1 MPNIICLIYKIEI
14 LKWKKPYFNQKIDF
28 IIISI
33 LLLFSSIQMAKS
45 NRPSKCARIEPEPMD
60 TMDTMPNAPEFNAVV
75 APMNA
80 TPGFNPIKV
89 VSVANPDLSKRFEIE
104 SASIAKQNS
113 GNPNIITGNYCAS
126 LAEIKAILKDGFG
139 GSFKRSLLGLGA
151 YFSENVLRANDTSP
165 DKGKP
170 DSIRCMLVC
179 NVALGKFKDYKI
191 GHIDPDLVQAPED
204 CHSIRAFILRDYEY
218 VVYNPNQICPMYL
231 VFYKFTNTALEME
244 IPTNIPPGITE
255 PLVLM
260 TLRLRQFISNLKKM
274 ANKPEY
280 NCLGEINTQISNLL
294 KQTIDARQFL
304 QEVSSLLKV
313 IPPPDV
319 ECKLQTEIAKCKIK
333 LPAPAPAPAPVPA
346 PAPALAPAPVIPI
359 ATISLPTKEPELTP
373 IDEAASILISF
384 KCVFVNTSAS
394 ASSMSSKKTVIRKR
408 NTKAPKH

>member
-1 MPNIICLIYKIEI
+1 
-14 LKWKKPYFNQKIDF
+14 
-28 IIISI
+28 
-33 LLLFSSIQMAKS
+33 
-45 NRPSKCARIEPEPMD
+45 
-60 TMDTMPNAPEFNAVV
+60 
-75 APMNA
+75 
-80 TPGFNPIKV
+80 
-89 VSVANPDLSKRFEIE
+89 
-104 SASIAKQNS
+104 
-113 GNPNIITGNYCAS
+113 
-126 LAEIKAILKDGFG
+126 
-139 GSFKRSLLGLGA
+139 
-151 YFSENVLRANDTSP
+151 
-165 DKGKP
+165 
-170 DSIRCMLVC
+170 MLVC

-191 GHIDPDLVQAPED
+191 GHIDPDLVQAPEG
-204 CHSIRAFILRDYEY
+204 CHSVRAFILRDYEY

-333 LPAPAPAPAPVPA
+333 LPAPAPVPA
-346 PAPALAPAPVIPI
+346 PAPAPVLPT
-359 ATISLPTKEPELTP
+359 ATISPPTTEPELTP

-394 ASSMSSKKTVIRKR
+394 ASASSMSSKKNVKRKR